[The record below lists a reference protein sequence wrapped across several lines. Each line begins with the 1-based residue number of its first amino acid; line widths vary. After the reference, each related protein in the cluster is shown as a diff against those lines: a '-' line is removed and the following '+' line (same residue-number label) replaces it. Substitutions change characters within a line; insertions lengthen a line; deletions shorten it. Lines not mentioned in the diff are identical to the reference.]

1 MRSDDF
7 SEAIEDALDLAAGS
21 RLRTSGGYLDDRRT
35 ANRHDVAITRK
46 IILLFLESL
55 DADMTVA
62 ELREYLD
69 Q

>member
-7 SEAIEDALDLAAGS
+7 NEAIEDALDLAAGS
-21 RLRTSGGYLDDRRT
+21 RLRTLGGSIDDRRT
-35 ANRHDVAITRK
+35 ASRSDVAITRK
-46 IILLFLESL
+46 TILLFLESL